1 MSESGKA
8 QDMRESKPPIFI
20 VDDDEAVCKA
30 LRRLI
35 TSAGYCVQTFA
46 SGQEFLDSVP
56 ADAEGFLILDVF
68 MPRMSGFQ
76 MYDKL
81 LAMGSKL
88 KVIFITAQPQNDDR
102 ERAMSRGTVAF
113 LEKPFNDQELIDLLK
128 TE

>member
-1 MSESGKA
+1 
-8 QDMRESKPPIFI
+8 MRESKPSIFV
-20 VDDDEAVCKA
+20 VDYDGAVHKA

-46 SGQEFLDSVP
+46 SAQEFLDSVP
-56 ADAEGFLILDVF
+56 ADTEGFLILDVL

-76 MYDKL
+76 LHEKL

-88 KVIFITAQPQNDDR
+88 KVIFITAHAQNGDR
-102 ERAMSRGTVAF
+102 ERSMSRGIVAF
-113 LEKPFNDQELIDLLK
+113 LEKPFNDQDLIDLLK